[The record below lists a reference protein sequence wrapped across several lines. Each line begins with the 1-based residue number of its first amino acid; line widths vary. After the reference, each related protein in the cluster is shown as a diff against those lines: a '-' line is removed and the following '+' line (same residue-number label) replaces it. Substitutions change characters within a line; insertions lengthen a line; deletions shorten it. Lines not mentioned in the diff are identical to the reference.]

1 MMEEVRSETTRAT
14 PEVLRQ
20 TQKPQSKVP
29 NSNLKDL
36 VSKSN
41 MVIENIKRMENH
53 PRSLMI
59 EDQELSKGFSQV
71 REAGENTVF
80 WDNFW
85 KFKAKQENEKN
96 APVKQEPMM
105 KVVKRLTDRKAIIR
119 DTVQVLLKEKLD
131 PKISYKVLILA
142 LGILVGVVSYRYH
155 SNLVFKRQIRKL
167 LRVCLLVGTSG
178 AIGTIVLLLL
188 LKIRASMKRRRERSI
203 KV

>member
-29 NSNLKDL
+29 NSNLKEL